1 MHLPYTYRQ
10 SVKEELDEML
20 ENGIIEPSTSEW
32 SAPVVLVRKKDR
44 SLGLCVDYRR
54 LNQVSQ
60 MDAYPMPRVDELIDR
75 VDFNPRFD

>member
-32 SAPVVLVRKKDR
+32 SAPIVLVRKKDK
-44 SLGLCVDYRR
+44 SLMLCVDYRR

-60 MDAYPMPRVDELIDR
+60 MDASPCNESPIMSIE
-75 VDFNPRFD
+75 